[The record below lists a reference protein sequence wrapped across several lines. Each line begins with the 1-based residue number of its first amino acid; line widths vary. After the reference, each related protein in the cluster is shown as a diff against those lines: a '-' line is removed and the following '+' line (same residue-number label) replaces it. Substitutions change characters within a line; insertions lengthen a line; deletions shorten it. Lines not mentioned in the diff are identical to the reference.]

1 MVYYSSPNYLLLTT
15 LMMHVFS
22 PRKTFACSWPCPCKN
37 LRLHCGGWCRW
48 ANQGETQNLTKQ
60 FTTITNTKTS
70 SSLVATNCRLRVS
83 VFERSTTRKVQLG
96 IQECLFCIWNQTLL
110 KKLSS
115 TLNFTPNE
123 LKCWLD
129 IVPRKLSFWKI
140 FKGLSTAAQK
150 QWIS

>member
-70 SSLVATNCRLRVS
+70 SSLATTNRRLRFS

-96 IQECLFCIWNQTLL
+96 IQECLSKTNLT

-115 TLNFTPNE
+115 TFEFHTQWTEMLIGHCSTEAQFLEDFQGLFDYCTKTMNF
-123 LKCWLD
+123 L
-129 IVPRKLSFWKI
+129 
-140 FKGLSTAAQK
+140 
-150 QWIS
+150 